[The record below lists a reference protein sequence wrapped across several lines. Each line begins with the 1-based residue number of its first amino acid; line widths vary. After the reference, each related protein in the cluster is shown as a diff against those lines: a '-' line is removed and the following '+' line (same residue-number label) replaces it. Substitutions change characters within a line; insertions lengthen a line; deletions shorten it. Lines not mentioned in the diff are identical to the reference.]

1 MAVTTLRPEI
11 HASRHAVSTGHY
23 LASAA
28 ALAILEAGGNAI
40 DAGVCGGIALGVL
53 QSDLV
58 GVAGVAPIMVWLEEE
73 QRVVTIS
80 GLGWWPKAASSAWFR
95 EHHGGKQPNGV
106 MSTVV
111 PAAPDAWITALEL
124 WGTMSFGQCAE
135 AAIRFAREGFAM
147 NPLLHQ
153 TIANNVETYRSYA
166 SSAAIYLKD
175 GEAPPIGSRFVQDD
189 LGRVLQHLADEER
202 AAAAKG
208 GRMAGLKAA
217 RDAFYKGDI
226 AKVMVEFIQRE
237 GGWMTMEDMAGFRVG
252 IEAPVSTRFG
262 DTEVFT
268 CGPWCQ
274 GPALL
279 EILNILER
287 FDLSGLEH
295 NSPRYVHLLTEAIKL
310 AMADREAWIG
320 DPRHW
325 DVPLKALTSK
335 EFAAKRA
342 AAFEWDK
349 AWPGRPPAANAG
361 DLGVAGNGLHL
372 KQPPPALPDEVE
384 TLSSLDTSYL
394 CVTDSHGNVFSATPS
409 DGSYHAPVVPGLG
422 FVPSSRGVQSWADEG
437 HPSEIGP
444 YRRPRLTPNPALAI
458 QGRKFMP
465 FGTPGGDVQTQAM
478 LQTVLNLVVWGKGPQ
493 EAVEV
498 PRFASYS
505 FPSSFEP
512 HAEHPGLLRLEGRI
526 ARETGDELAALG
538 HKVEWWPDQT
548 WLAGSMG
555 LIVDD
560 RDTGFK
566 TAAADPRRMA
576 LALGS

>member
-1 MAVTTLRPEI
+1 MAANTLRPEI
-11 HASRHAVSTGHY
+11 NASRHAVSAGHY
-23 LASAA
+23 LASSA

-80 GLGWWPKAASSAWFR
+80 GLGWWPKAASSAYFR
-95 EHHGGKQPNGV
+95 DNHGGKQPKGV
-106 MSTVV
+106 MSFVV
-111 PAAPDAWITALEL
+111 PAAPDAWITALEM
-124 WGTMSFGQCAE
+124 WGTMSFADCA
-135 AAIRFAREGFAM
+135 AAATRFASEGFAM
-147 NPLLHQ
+147 NTLLNQ
-153 TIANNVETYRSYA
+153 TIAQNVDTYRSFP
-166 SSAAIYLKD
+166 SSAAIYLKNN
-175 GEAPPIGSRFVQDD
+175 EAPPIGSRFVQAD
-189 LGRVLQHLADEER
+189 LGRTLQHMADVER
-202 AAAAKG
+202 GAAAKG
-208 GRMAGLKAA
+208 GRVAGLAA
-217 RDAFYKGDI
+217 VREVFYKGDI
-226 AKVMVEFIQRE
+226 AKTMVDFIQAE
-237 GGWMTMEDMAGFRVG
+237 GGWMTREDMAGFRVG

-279 EILNILER
+279 EILNIVER
-287 FDLSGLEH
+287 FDLSNMTH
-295 NSPRYVHLLTEAIKL
+295 NSPEYVHLLTEATKL

-320 DPRHW
+320 DPRHMH
-325 DVPLKALTSK
+325 VPIDALSSK

-342 AAFEWDK
+342 TQFEWNK
-349 AWPGRPPAANAG
+349 AWPGRPPAASGA
-361 DLGVAGNGLHL
+361 DLGIEGEAPRL
-372 KQPPPALPDEVE
+372 KQPPPALPGEVE

-394 CVTDSHGNVFSATPS
+394 CVVDSKGNVFSATPS
-409 DGSYHAPVVPGLG
+409 DGSYNSPVVPGLG
-422 FVPSSRGVQSWADEG
+422 FVPSTRGIQNWADEG
-437 HPSEIGP
+437 HPSEIAP

-458 QGRKFMP
+458 QGGKFMP

-478 LQTVLNLVVWGKGPQ
+478 LQTLLNLVVWGMGAQ
-493 EAVEV
+493 EAVEA

-512 HAEHPGLLRLEGRI
+512 HPEYPGLLRLEGRMDK
-526 ARETGDELAALG
+526 ATGDQLAALG
-538 HKVEWWPDQT
+538 HKVEWWPDMT

-560 RDTGFK
+560 RDSGFK
-566 TAAADPRRMA
+566 NAAADPRRMA
-576 LALGS
+576 YAVGV

>member
-1 MAVTTLRPEI
+1 MATLRPDI

-23 LASAA
+23 LATGA
-28 ALAILEAGGNAI
+28 ALGILEAGGNAI

-58 GVAGVAPIMVWLEEE
+58 GVAGVAPIMVWHEES
-73 QRVVTIS
+73 QKMVTIS

-95 EHHGGKQPNGV
+95 EHHGGKQPSGV
-106 MSTVV
+106 MSMVV
-111 PAAPDAWITALEL
+111 PAAPDAWLTALEL
-124 WGTMSFGQCAE
+124 WGTMSFADCAE
-135 AAIRFAREGFAM
+135 AAIRFARDGFAM
-147 NPLLHQ
+147 NTLLNQ
-153 TIANNVETYRSYA
+153 TIRENHAIYA
-166 SSAAIYLKD
+166 SFPSSAKIYLKD
-175 GEAPPIGSRFVQDD
+175 GEAPPVGSRFFQTD
-189 LGRVLQHLADEER
+189 LGRTLQHMADADR

-208 GRMAGLKAA
+208 GRMAGLQAV
-217 RDAFYKGDI
+217 RDVFYKGDI
-226 AKVMVEFIQRE
+226 AKAIVDHTQSQ
-237 GGWMTMEDMAGFRVG
+237 GGWMTMEDMAGYKSG
-252 IEAPVSTRFG
+252 IEEPVSTRFG

-287 FDLSGLEH
+287 FDLAGMDH
-295 NSPRYVHLLTEAIKL
+295 NSPRYVHLLTEATKL

-320 DPRHW
+320 DPRHFE
-325 DVPLKALTSK
+325 VPIQALSSK

-342 AAFEWDK
+342 ALFDWHK
-349 AWPGRPPAANAG
+349 AWPGRPPAASGA
-361 DLGVAGNGLHL
+361 DLGVNSDRPMLRE
-372 KQPPPALPDEVE
+372 PPFAPVGEPERA
-384 TLSSLDTSYL
+384 SSLDTSYL

-409 DGSYHAPVVPGLG
+409 DGSYKGPVVEGLG
-422 FVPSSRGVQSWADEG
+422 IVPSGRGVQSWAEEG
-437 HPSEIGP
+437 HPSEIAP
-444 YRRPRLTPNPALAI
+444 YRRPRLTPNPAIAI

-478 LQTVLNLVVWGKGPQ
+478 LQTLLNLVVWEMSPQ
-493 EAVEV
+493 EAVEA

-512 HAEHPGLLRLEGRI
+512 HGEHPGLLRLEGRMEQ
-526 ARETGDELAALG
+526 ETGDELAALG
-538 HKVEWWPDQT
+538 HKVEWWPDMT

-560 RDTGFK
+560 RDSGFK
-566 TAAADPRRMA
+566 SAAADPRRIA
-576 LALGS
+576 FAAGS

>member
-1 MAVTTLRPEI
+1 MATFRPDI

-23 LASAA
+23 LATGA
-28 ALAILEAGGNAI
+28 ALGILEAGGNAI

-58 GVAGVAPIMVWLEEE
+58 GVAGVAPIMVWHEES
-73 QRVVTIS
+73 QKMVTIS

-95 EHHGGKQPNGV
+95 EHHGGKQPSGV
-106 MSTVV
+106 MSMVV
-111 PAAPDAWITALEL
+111 PAAPDAWLTALEM
-124 WGTMSFGQCAE
+124 WGTMSFADCAE
-135 AAIRFAREGFAM
+135 AAIRFARDGFAM
-147 NPLLHQ
+147 NTLLNQ
-153 TIANNVETYRSYA
+153 TIRENQGIYA
-166 SSAAIYLKD
+166 SFPSSAKIYLKD
-175 GEAPPIGSRFVQDD
+175 GEAPPVGSRFFQTD
-189 LGRVLQHLADEER
+189 LGRTLQHMADVDR

-208 GRMAGLKAA
+208 GHMAGLQAV
-217 RDAFYKGDI
+217 RDVFYKGDI
-226 AKVMVEFIQRE
+226 ARAIVDHTQSQ
-237 GGWMTMEDMAGFRVG
+237 GGWMTMEDMAGYKSG
-252 IEAPVSTRFG
+252 IEEPVSTRFG

-287 FDLSGLEH
+287 FDLAGMDY
-295 NSPRYVHLLTEAIKL
+295 NSPRYVHLLTEATKL

-320 DPRHW
+320 DPRHFE
-325 DVPLKALTSK
+325 VPIQALSSK

-342 AAFEWDK
+342 ALFDWHK
-349 AWPGRPPAANAG
+349 AWPGRPPAASGA
-361 DLGVAGNGLHL
+361 DLGVNSDRPMLRE
-372 KQPPPALPDEVE
+372 PPFAPVGEPERA
-384 TLSSLDTSYL
+384 SSLDTSYL

-409 DGSYHAPVVPGLG
+409 DGSYKGPVVEGLG
-422 FVPSSRGVQSWADEG
+422 FVPSGRGVQSWADEG
-437 HPSEIGP
+437 HPSEISP
-444 YRRPRLTPNPALAI
+444 HCRPRLTPNPAIAI

-478 LQTVLNLVVWGKGPQ
+478 LQTLLNLVVWEKSPQ
-493 EAVEV
+493 EAVEA

-512 HAEHPGLLRLEGRI
+512 HGEHPGLLRLEGRMEK
-526 ARETGDELAALG
+526 ETGDELAKLG
-538 HKVEWWPDQT
+538 HKVEWWPDMT

-566 TAAADPRRMA
+566 SAAADPRRMA
-576 LALGS
+576 FAAGS

>member
-1 MAVTTLRPEI
+1 MATLRPDI

-23 LASAA
+23 LATGA
-28 ALAILEAGGNAI
+28 ALGILEAGGNAI

-58 GVAGVAPIMVWLEEE
+58 GVAGVAPIMVWHEES
-73 QRVVTIS
+73 QKMVTIS

-95 EHHGGKQPNGV
+95 EHHGGKQPSGV
-106 MSTVV
+106 MSMVV
-111 PAAPDAWITALEL
+111 PAAPDAWLTALEL
-124 WGTMSFGQCAE
+124 WGTMSFADCAE
-135 AAIRFAREGFAM
+135 AAIRFARDGFAM
-147 NPLLHQ
+147 NTLLNQ
-153 TIANNVETYRSYA
+153 TIRENHGIYA
-166 SSAAIYLKD
+166 SFPSSAKIYLKD
-175 GEAPPIGSRFVQDD
+175 GEAPPVGSRFFQTD
-189 LGRVLQHLADEER
+189 LGRTLQHMADEDR

-208 GRMAGLKAA
+208 GRMAGLQAV
-217 RDAFYKGDI
+217 RDVFYKGDI
-226 AKVMVEFIQRE
+226 ARAIVDHSQKH
-237 GGWMTMEDMAGFRVG
+237 GGWMTMDDMASYKSG
-252 IEAPVSTRFG
+252 IEEPVSTRFG

-287 FDLSGLEH
+287 FDLAGMDH
-295 NSPRYVHLLTEAIKL
+295 NSPRYVHLLTEATKL

-320 DPRHW
+320 DPRHFE
-325 DVPLKALTSK
+325 VPIQALSSK

-342 AAFEWDK
+342 ALFDWNK
-349 AWPGRPPAANAG
+349 AWPGRPPAASGA
-361 DLGVAGNGLHL
+361 DLGVNSDRPMLRE
-372 KQPPPALPDEVE
+372 PPFAPVGEPERA
-384 TLSSLDTSYL
+384 SSLDTSYL

-409 DGSYHAPVVPGLG
+409 DGSYKGPVVEGLG
-422 FVPSSRGVQSWADEG
+422 FVPSGRGVQSWTEEG
-437 HPSEIGP
+437 HPSEIAP
-444 YRRPRLTPNPALAI
+444 YRRPRLTPNPAIAI

-478 LQTVLNLVVWGKGPQ
+478 LQTLLNLVVWDKSPQ
-493 EAVEV
+493 EAVEA

-512 HAEHPGLLRLEGRI
+512 HGEHPGLLRLEGRMEQ
-526 ARETGDELAALG
+526 ETGDDLAALG
-538 HKVEWWPDQT
+538 HTVEWWPDMT

-560 RDTGFK
+560 RDSGFK
-566 TAAADPRRMA
+566 SAAADPRRMA
-576 LALGS
+576 FAAGS

>member
-1 MAVTTLRPEI
+1 MAASTLRPEI
-11 HASRHAVSTGHY
+11 HASRHAVSAGHY

-28 ALAILEAGGNAI
+28 ALAVLEAGGNAI

-58 GVAGVAPIMVWLEEE
+58 GVAGVAPIMVWLEAE
-73 QRVVTIS
+73 QRVVTVS

-95 EHHGGKQPNGV
+95 EHHGGKQPKGV
-106 MSTVV
+106 MSMVV

-147 NPLLHQ
+147 NTLLHQ
-153 TIANNVETYRSYA
+153 TIANNVETYRSFPA
-166 SSAAIYLKD
+166 SAAIYLRD
-175 GEAPPIGSRFVQDD
+175 GEAPAVGARFVQED
-189 LGRVLQHLADEER
+189 LGRTLQHMADEER
-202 AAAAKG
+202 GAAAKG
-208 GRMAGLKAA
+208 GRAAGLKAA

-226 AKVMVEFIQRE
+226 ARTMVDFVQAQ
-237 GGWMTMEDMAGFRVG
+237 GGWMTMDDMAGFRVG
-252 IEAPVSTRFG
+252 IEPACSTRFG

-279 EILNILER
+279 EIVNIVER
-287 FDLSGLEH
+287 FDLSTLDH
-295 NSPRYVHLLTEAIKL
+295 NSPRYLHLLTEATKL

-320 DPRHW
+320 DPRHF
-325 DVPLKALTSK
+325 DVPIQALTSK
-335 EFAAKRA
+335 DFAARRA
-342 AAFEWDK
+342 TRFEWDK
-349 AWPGRPPAANAG
+349 AWPGRPPAASG
-361 DLGVAGNGLHL
+361 KDLGVDGDAPRL

-394 CVTDSHGNVFSATPS
+394 CVVDRHGNVFSATPS
-409 DGSYHAPVVPGLG
+409 DGSYHGPVVPGLG
-422 FVPSSRGVQSWADEG
+422 FVPSCRGVQNWAEAG
-437 HPSEIGP
+437 HASEIGP
-444 YRRPRLTPNPALAI
+444 YRRPRLTPNPAMAI
-458 QGRKFMP
+458 RGRQFIP

-478 LQTVLNLVVWGKGPQ
+478 LQTLLNLVVWEKGAQ
-493 EAVEV
+493 EAVEA

-512 HAEHPGLLRLEGRI
+512 HAEHPGLLRLEGRVER
-526 ARETGDELAALG
+526 ATGDALAGLG
-538 HKVEWWPDQT
+538 HKVEWWPDMT

-576 LALGS
+576 FAVGV

>member
-1 MAVTTLRPEI
+1 MATLRPDI

-23 LASAA
+23 LATGA
-28 ALAILEAGGNAI
+28 ALGILEAGGNAI

-58 GVAGVAPIMVWLEEE
+58 GVAGVAPIMVWHEES
-73 QRVVTIS
+73 QKMVTIS

-95 EHHGGKQPNGV
+95 EHHGGKQPSGV
-106 MSTVV
+106 MSMVV
-111 PAAPDAWITALEL
+111 PAAPDAWLTALEL
-124 WGTMSFGQCAE
+124 WGTMSFADCAE
-135 AAIRFAREGFAM
+135 AAIRFARDGFAM
-147 NPLLHQ
+147 NTLLNQ
-153 TIANNVETYRSYA
+153 TIRENHAIYA
-166 SSAAIYLKD
+166 SFPSSAKIYLKD
-175 GEAPPIGSRFVQDD
+175 GEAPPVGSRFFQTD
-189 LGRVLQHLADEER
+189 LGRTLQHMADADR

-208 GRMAGLKAA
+208 GRMAGLQAV
-217 RDAFYKGDI
+217 RDVFYKGDI
-226 AKVMVEFIQRE
+226 AKAIVDHTQSQ
-237 GGWMTMEDMAGFRVG
+237 GGWMTMEDMAGYKSG
-252 IEAPVSTRFG
+252 IEEPVSTRFG

-287 FDLSGLEH
+287 FDLAGMDH
-295 NSPRYVHLLTEAIKL
+295 NSPRYVHLLTEATKL

-320 DPRHW
+320 DPRHFE
-325 DVPLKALTSK
+325 VPIQALSSK

-342 AAFEWDK
+342 ALFDWHK
-349 AWPGRPPAANAG
+349 AWPGRPPAASGA
-361 DLGVAGNGLHL
+361 DLGVNSDRPMLRE
-372 KQPPPALPDEVE
+372 PPFAPVGEPERA
-384 TLSSLDTSYL
+384 SSLDTSYL

-409 DGSYHAPVVPGLG
+409 DGSYKGPVVEGLG
-422 FVPSSRGVQSWADEG
+422 IVPSGRGVQSWAEEG
-437 HPSEIGP
+437 HPSEIAP
-444 YRRPRLTPNPALAI
+444 YRRPRLTPNPAIAI

-478 LQTVLNLVVWGKGPQ
+478 LQTLLNLVVWEMSPQ
-493 EAVEV
+493 EAVEA

-512 HAEHPGLLRLEGRI
+512 HGEHPGLLRLEGRMEQ
-526 ARETGDELAALG
+526 ETGDELAALG
-538 HKVEWWPDQT
+538 HKVEWWPDMT

-560 RDTGFK
+560 RDSGFK
-566 TAAADPRRMA
+566 SAAADPRRMA
-576 LALGS
+576 FAAGS

>member
-1 MAVTTLRPEI
+1 MATLRPDI

-23 LASAA
+23 LASGA
-28 ALAILEAGGNAI
+28 ALGILEAGGNAI

-58 GVAGVAPIMVWLEEE
+58 GVGGVAPIMVWHEES
-73 QRVVTIS
+73 QKMVTIS

-95 EHHGGKQPNGV
+95 EHHGGKQPSGV
-106 MSTVV
+106 MSMVV
-111 PAAPDAWITALEL
+111 PAAPDAWLTALEL
-124 WGTMSFGQCAE
+124 WGTMSFADCAE
-135 AAIRFAREGFAM
+135 AAIRFARDGFAM
-147 NPLLHQ
+147 NTLLNQ
-153 TIANNVETYRSYA
+153 TIRENHGIYA
-166 SSAAIYLKD
+166 SFPSSAKIYLKD
-175 GEAPPIGSRFVQDD
+175 GEAPPVGSRFFQTD
-189 LGRVLQHLADEER
+189 LGRTLQHMADEDR

-208 GRMAGLKAA
+208 GRMAGLQAV
-217 RDAFYKGDI
+217 RDVFYKGDI
-226 AKVMVEFIQRE
+226 AQAIVDHSQKH
-237 GGWMTMEDMAGFRVG
+237 GGWMTMDDMASYKSG
-252 IEAPVSTRFG
+252 IEEPVSTRFG

-287 FDLSGLEH
+287 FDLAGLGH
-295 NSPRYVHLLTEAIKL
+295 NSPRYVHLLTEATKL

-320 DPRHW
+320 DPRHFE
-325 DVPLKALTSK
+325 VPIQALSSK

-342 AAFEWDK
+342 ALFDWNK
-349 AWPGRPPAANAG
+349 AWPGRPPAASGA
-361 DLGVAGNGLHL
+361 DLGVNSDRPMLRE
-372 KQPPPALPDEVE
+372 PPFAPVGEPERA
-384 TLSSLDTSYL
+384 SSLDTSYL

-409 DGSYHAPVVPGLG
+409 DGSYKGPVVEGLG
-422 FVPSSRGVQSWADEG
+422 FVPSGRGVQSWTEEG
-437 HPSEIGP
+437 HPSEIAP
-444 YRRPRLTPNPALAI
+444 YRRPRLTPNPAIAI

-478 LQTVLNLVVWGKGPQ
+478 LQTLLNLVVWDKSPQ
-493 EAVEV
+493 EAVEA

-512 HAEHPGLLRLEGRI
+512 HGEHPGLLRLEGRMEQ
-526 ARETGDELAALG
+526 ETGDDLAALG
-538 HKVEWWPDQT
+538 HTVEWWPDMT

-560 RDTGFK
+560 RDSGFK
-566 TAAADPRRMA
+566 SAAADPRRMA
-576 LALGS
+576 FAAGS

>member
-1 MAVTTLRPEI
+1 MATLRPDI

-23 LASAA
+23 LATGA
-28 ALAILEAGGNAI
+28 ALGILEAGGNAI

-58 GVAGVAPIMVWLEEE
+58 GVAGVAPIMVWHEES
-73 QRVVTIS
+73 QKMVTIS

-95 EHHGGKQPNGV
+95 EHHGGKQPSGV
-106 MSTVV
+106 MSMVV
-111 PAAPDAWITALEL
+111 PAAPDAWLTALEL
-124 WGTMSFGQCAE
+124 WGTMSFADCAE
-135 AAIRFAREGFAM
+135 AAIRFARDGFAM
-147 NPLLHQ
+147 NTLLNQ
-153 TIANNVETYRSYA
+153 TIRENHGIYSSFP
-166 SSAAIYLKD
+166 SSAKIYLKD
-175 GEAPPIGSRFVQDD
+175 GEAPPVGSRFFQTD
-189 LGRVLQHLADEER
+189 LGRTLQHMADEDR

-208 GRMAGLKAA
+208 GRMAGLQAV
-217 RDAFYKGDI
+217 RDVFYKGDI
-226 AKVMVEFIQRE
+226 AQAIVDHSEKH
-237 GGWMTMEDMAGFRVG
+237 GGWMTMEDMASYKSG
-252 IEAPVSTRFG
+252 IEEPVSTRFG

-287 FDLSGLEH
+287 FDLAGMDH
-295 NSPRYVHLLTEAIKL
+295 NSPRYVHLLTEATKL

-320 DPRHW
+320 DPRHFE
-325 DVPLKALTSK
+325 VPIQALSSK

-342 AAFEWDK
+342 ALFDWNK
-349 AWPGRPPAANAG
+349 AWPGRPPAASGA
-361 DLGVAGNGLHL
+361 DLGVNNDRPMLRE
-372 KQPPPALPDEVE
+372 PPFAPVGEPERA
-384 TLSSLDTSYL
+384 SSLDTSYL

-409 DGSYHAPVVPGLG
+409 DGSYKGPVVEGLG
-422 FVPSSRGVQSWADEG
+422 FVPSGRGVQSWTEEG
-437 HPSEIGP
+437 HPSEIAP
-444 YRRPRLTPNPALAI
+444 YRRPRLTPNPAIAI

-478 LQTVLNLVVWGKGPQ
+478 LQTLLNLVVWQKSPQ
-493 EAVEV
+493 EAVEA

-512 HAEHPGLLRLEGRI
+512 HGEHPGLLRLEGRMEQ
-526 ARETGDELAALG
+526 ETGDDLAALG
-538 HKVEWWPDQT
+538 HTVEWWPDMT

-566 TAAADPRRMA
+566 SAAADPRRMA
-576 LALGS
+576 FAAGS

>member
-1 MAVTTLRPEI
+1 MATLRPDI

-23 LASAA
+23 LATGA
-28 ALAILEAGGNAI
+28 ALGILEAGGNAI

-58 GVAGVAPIMVWLEEE
+58 GVGGVAPIMVWHEES
-73 QRVVTIS
+73 QKMVTIS

-95 EHHGGKQPNGV
+95 EHHGGKQPSGV
-106 MSTVV
+106 MSMVV
-111 PAAPDAWITALEL
+111 PAAPDAWLTALEL
-124 WGTMSFGQCAE
+124 WGTMSFADCAE
-135 AAIRFAREGFAM
+135 AAIRFARDGFAM
-147 NPLLHQ
+147 NTLLNQ
-153 TIANNVETYRSYA
+153 TIRENHGIYA
-166 SSAAIYLKD
+166 SFPSSAKIYLND
-175 GEAPPIGSRFVQDD
+175 GEAPPVGSRFFQTD
-189 LGRVLQHLADEER
+189 LGRTLQHMADEDR

-208 GRMAGLKAA
+208 GRMAGLQAV
-217 RDAFYKGDI
+217 RDVFYKGDI
-226 AKVMVEFIQRE
+226 AKAIVDHSQKH
-237 GGWMTMEDMAGFRVG
+237 GGWMTMEDMASYKSG
-252 IEAPVSTRFG
+252 IEEPVSTRFG

-287 FDLSGLEH
+287 FDLAGMDH
-295 NSPRYVHLLTEAIKL
+295 NSPRYVHLLTEATKL

-320 DPRHW
+320 DPRHFE
-325 DVPLKALTSK
+325 VPIQALSSK

-342 AAFEWDK
+342 ALFDWNK
-349 AWPGRPPAANAG
+349 AWPGRPPAASGA
-361 DLGVAGNGLHL
+361 DLGVNNDRPMLRE
-372 KQPPPALPDEVE
+372 PPFAPVGEPERA
-384 TLSSLDTSYL
+384 SSLDTSYL

-409 DGSYHAPVVPGLG
+409 DGSYKGPVVEGLG
-422 FVPSSRGVQSWADEG
+422 FVPSGRGVQSWTEEG
-437 HPSEIGP
+437 HPSEIAP
-444 YRRPRLTPNPALAI
+444 YRRPRLTPNPAIAI

-478 LQTVLNLVVWGKGPQ
+478 LQTLLNLVVWEKSPQ
-493 EAVEV
+493 EAVEA

-512 HAEHPGLLRLEGRI
+512 HGEHPGLLRLEGRMEQ
-526 ARETGDELAALG
+526 ETGDDLAALG
-538 HKVEWWPDQT
+538 HSVEWWPDMT

-566 TAAADPRRMA
+566 SAAADPRRMA
-576 LALGS
+576 FAAGS

>member
-1 MAVTTLRPEI
+1 MATLRPDI

-23 LASAA
+23 LATGA
-28 ALAILEAGGNAI
+28 ALGILEAGGNAI

-58 GVAGVAPIMVWLEEE
+58 GVAGVAPIMVWHEES
-73 QRVVTIS
+73 QKMVTIS
-80 GLGWWPKAASSAWFR
+80 GLGWWPRAASSAWFR
-95 EHHGGKQPNGV
+95 QHHGGQQPKGV
-106 MSTVV
+106 LSTVV

-124 WGTMSFGQCAE
+124 WGSMSFADCAA
-135 AAIRFAREGFAM
+135 AAIRFARDGFAM
-147 NPLLHQ
+147 NTLLHQ
-153 TIANNVETYRSYA
+153 TIAQNVETYRSFP
-166 SSAAIYLKD
+166 SSAVIYLKD
-175 GEAPPIGSRFVQDD
+175 GAAPPVGSRFVQAD
-189 LGRVLQHLADEER
+189 LGRTLQFMADEDR
-202 AAAAKG
+202 AAAARG
-208 GRMAGLKAA
+208 GRMAGLRAA

-226 AKVMVEFIQRE
+226 ARKMVDFIQSQ
-237 GGWMTMEDMAGFRVG
+237 GGWMTREDVAGFRVG
-252 IEAPVSTRFG
+252 IEEPVSTRFG

-287 FDLSGLEH
+287 FDLAGLGH
-295 NSPRYVHLLTEAIKL
+295 NSPRYVHLLTEATKL

-320 DPRHW
+320 DPRHF
-325 DVPLKALTSK
+325 DVPIRALSSK

-342 AAFEWDK
+342 GLFDWQK
-349 AWPGRPPAANAG
+349 AWPSRPPAARGA
-361 DLGVAGNGLHL
+361 DLGVSGDAPRL
-372 KQPPPALPDEVE
+372 KAPPPALPGEVE
-384 TLSSLDTSYL
+384 AASSLDTSYL
-394 CVTDSHGNVFSATPS
+394 CVADSQGNVFSATPS
-409 DGSYHAPVVPGLG
+409 DGSYNGPVVPGLG
-422 FVPSSRGVQSWADEG
+422 FVPSCRGIQNWTEAG

-444 YRRPRLTPNPALAI
+444 YRRPRLTPNPAIAI
-458 QGRKFMP
+458 QGRRFMP

-478 LQTVLNLVVWGKGPQ
+478 LQTLLNLVVWEMGPQ
-493 EAVEV
+493 EAVEA

-512 HAEHPGLLRLEGRI
+512 HAEHPGLLRLEGRME
-526 ARETGDELAALG
+526 RQTGDDLAALG
-538 HKVEWWPDQT
+538 HKVEWWPDMT

-560 RDTGFK
+560 RDSGFK

-576 LALGS
+576 FAAGT